1 MFGRGFE
8 SILSEC
14 LEAMLHGAT
23 VDDCLARYPRQ
34 AKKLAPQLAMA
45 AQVSRTP
52 LVAARP
58 EAQEQAW
65 RKLQKRTNELRSGTV
80 RPVVTRAVRTSPVWL
95 KPVAVSAVVVFSLS
109 AAGGGVMYA
118 AQDASPDSSLYRAKL
133 TGEDLRVMLIFDD
146 AHKANVLL
154 DQSQQRMEEINATIR
169 EGRPVPDNA
178 LSAMNNRNERAA
190 DILAG
195 QPENTALRARVLTQA
210 QKQEARLLAIWPQV
224 PVGGRGTYAEVV
236 ANLHNTQL
244 DGGAGS
250 AQVSLRP
257 EELSG
262 GILTITGLAELGADG
277 KWRVGGVEVNVDGR
291 TLDGSQMK
299 AGAGVSVLAARS
311 SNGRLHALSA
321 NVQTTAVS
329 TALVSGAIEKITD
342 EGITVSGQFIP
353 FSDTTLPLTPLKVG
367 ERVQITLHSTANG
380 LVAGSISQ
388 FAVTSSGAG
397 ETVWFEGSVQGD
409 VSKATG
415 PWNVGGMRFQITAS
429 TFFDFSAGSAQDG
442 ARVQIEAVNDDGS
455 LQARRVMVLASQAS
469 ADTATILG
477 TFDGYDSDEE
487 VWKISG
493 LAVTPPASAQPND
506 DPATGSVVVVETRRQ
521 GSELVASNIKVVEE
535 PNGPPLVQLEG
546 TILQIEGSRWTLEIG
561 QVRVASTAQVTG
573 KPELGKRVIVWVT
586 QGRDGDLE
594 ATFARILDQSPVV
607 TPAPAVTPTP
617 AASTP

>member
-1 MFGRGFE
+1 MFRRGFE
-8 SILSEC
+8 SILSDC
-14 LEAMLHGAT
+14 LEAIQHGAT

-34 AKKLAPQLAMA
+34 AKKLAPQLAIA

-52 LVAARP
+52 IVGARP

-65 RKLQKRTNELRSGTV
+65 RSLQKRTSELRSGKV
-80 RPVVTRAVRTSPVWL
+80 RPVVTRSVRTSPAWL

-109 AAGGGVMYA
+109 AASGGVLYA
-118 AQDASPDSSLYRAKL
+118 AQDAPPDSSLYRAKL
-133 TGEDLRVMLIFDD
+133 AGEDLRVMFIFDD

-169 EGRPVPDNA
+169 QGDPVPDNA
-178 LSAMNNRNERAA
+178 LSAMNSRNERAA

-195 QPENTALRARVLTQA
+195 QPENTTLRARVLSQA
-210 QKQEARLLAIWPQV
+210 QEQEERLLAIWPQV
-224 PVGGRGTYAEVV
+224 PIGGRGTYAEVV

-257 EELSG
+257 EELAG
-262 GILTITGLAELGADG
+262 GILTITGLAERGDDG

-291 TLDGSQMK
+291 TLDGTQMK

-321 NVQTTAVS
+321 NVQSAAVP
-329 TALVSGAIEKITD
+329 TALVSGKVERITD

-353 FSDTTLPLTPLKVG
+353 FSDDTLQTSPIKIGEKVQ
-367 ERVQITLHSTANG
+367 VTIHSTING
-380 LVAGSISQ
+380 LFAGSISQ
-388 FAVTSSGAG
+388 FAATLSGDD
-397 ETVWFEGSVQGD
+397 ETVWFEGTVQGD
-409 VSKATG
+409 VSKATSQ
-415 PWNVGGMRFQITAS
+415 WTVGGLLFQITAS
-429 TFFDFSAGSAQDG
+429 TAFDARAGSAQDG
-442 ARVQIEAVNDDGS
+442 ARVQIEAVNNNGS
-455 LQARRVMVLASQAS
+455 LQARRVMVLASQAGTD
-469 ADTATILG
+469 AATILG
-477 TFDGYDSDEE
+477 TFDGYDVDAE
-487 VWKISG
+487 VWRISG
-493 LAVTPPASAQPND
+493 LAVTPPASAQPED
-506 DPATGSVVVVETRRQ
+506 DPANGSLVVAETRRQ
-521 GSELVASNIKVVEE
+521 GNELVASNIKVVE
-535 PNGPPLVQLEG
+535 GPDGPALVQLEG

-586 QGRDGDLE
+586 QGRDGLE

-617 AASTP
+617 VATTP

>member
-1 MFGRGFE
+1 MFRRGFE
-8 SILSEC
+8 SILSDC
-14 LEAMLHGAT
+14 LEAMHHGAT

-52 LVAARP
+52 MVAGRP

-65 RKLQKRTNELRSGTV
+65 RKLQKRTSELRSGKV
-80 RPVVTRAVRTSPVWL
+80 RPVVTRSVRTSPAWL
-95 KPVAVSAVVVFSLS
+95 KPAAISAVFVFSL
-109 AAGGGVMYA
+109 AVAGGGVMYA
-118 AQDASPDSSLYRAKL
+118 AQGASPDSSLYRAKL
-133 TGEDLRVMLIFDD
+133 TGEDLRVMFIFDD
-146 AHKANVLL
+146 THKANVLL

-169 EGRPVPDNA
+169 QGEPVPGNA

-190 DILAG
+190 GILAG
-195 QPENTALRARVLTQA
+195 QPENTTLRARVLSQA
-210 QKQEARLLAIWPQV
+210 QEQEERLLAIWTQV

-236 ANLHNTQL
+236 ANLHNTRL

-262 GILTITGLAELGADG
+262 GILTITGLAELGDDG

-291 TLDGSQMK
+291 TLDGSQIK
-299 AGAGVSVLAARS
+299 AGTGVSVLAARS

-321 NVQTTAVS
+321 NVQSAAAP
-329 TALVSGAIEKITD
+329 TALVSGEVERITD

-353 FSDTTLPLTPLKVG
+353 FSDDTLQTSPVKIGEKVQ
-367 ERVQITLHSTANG
+367 VTLHSTANG
-380 LVAGSISQ
+380 LFAGSISQ
-388 FAVTSSGAG
+388 FAATSSGDD
-397 ETVWFEGSVQGD
+397 ETVWFEGTVQGD
-409 VSKATG
+409 VSKATSQ
-415 PWNVGGMRFQITAS
+415 WTVGGLLFQITAS
-429 TFFDFSAGSAQDG
+429 TAFDARAGSAQDG
-442 ARVQIEAVNDDGS
+442 ARVQVEAVNNNGS

-477 TFDGYDSDEE
+477 TFDGYDDDAE
-487 VWKISG
+487 VWRISG
-493 LAVTPPASAQPND
+493 LAVTPPSSAQPED
-506 DPATGSVVVVETRRQ
+506 DPAIGSLVVAETRRQ
-521 GSELVASNIKVVEE
+521 GNELVASNIKVVE
-535 PNGPPLVQLEG
+535 GPDGPALVQLEG
-546 TILQIEGSRWTLEIG
+546 TILKIEGSRWTLEIG

-586 QGRDGDLE
+586 QGRDGGLE

-617 AASTP
+617 VASTP